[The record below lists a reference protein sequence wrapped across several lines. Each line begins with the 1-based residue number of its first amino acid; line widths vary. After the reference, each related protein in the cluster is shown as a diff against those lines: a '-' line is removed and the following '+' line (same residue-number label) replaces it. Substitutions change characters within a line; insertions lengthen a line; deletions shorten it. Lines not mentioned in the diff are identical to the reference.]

1 MAMNQLHETVLG
13 KSVSAAVGILGAYLI
28 YLVLFL

>member
-1 MAMNQLHETVLG
+1 MAMSQLQETVLG
-13 KSVSAAVGILGAYLI
+13 KSVSAAVGILGTYLR